1 MKDVAEITR
10 LPPVR
15 RLSSIRQLV
24 ETLRSSPEAKAKL
37 SEWGLEVCPDVV
49 TVKARKL
56 DPVTLHFGGGAKE
69 VRVFTHKQFKHF
81 GASFNKVFPPSMLT
95 CRQSEGEVTG
105 DEPRPQSLSWIIV
118 SWTNGPSFTSR
129 EYPALSNKC
138 SSCQCNQSS
147 VFQGQ
152 VGGACPTREKNRGSL
167 ILKVISDD
175 GFIHLY

>member
-1 MKDVAEITR
+1 MLQTSDFRVMKDVAEITR

-69 VRVFTHKQFKHF
+69 VRVLFTHNN
-81 GASFNKVFPPSMLT
+81 SNMLELLSTRCFP
-95 CRQSEGEVTG
+95 
-105 DEPRPQSLSWIIV
+105 
-118 SWTNGPSFTSR
+118 F
-129 EYPALSNKC
+129 
-138 SSCQCNQSS
+138 QC
-147 VFQGQ
+147 
-152 VGGACPTREKNRGSL
+152 
-167 ILKVISDD
+167 
-175 GFIHLY
+175 

>member
-1 MKDVAEITR
+1 MLQTSDFRVMKDVAEITR

-69 VRVFTHKQFKHF
+69 VRASIYGFTH
-81 GASFNKVFPPSMLT
+81 N
-95 CRQSEGEVTG
+95 
-105 DEPRPQSLSWIIV
+105 
-118 SWTNGPSFTSR
+118 N
-129 EYPALSNKC
+129 
-138 SSCQCNQSS
+138 
-147 VFQGQ
+147 
-152 VGGACPTREKNRGSL
+152 
-167 ILKVISDD
+167 
-175 GFIHLY
+175 